1 MAALIWYVVCV
12 DRLELIAA
20 LDTEIARLQQ
30 ARALIAQSLAHV
42 QPNDR
47 PRPLFASAKPRS
59 SVTRFEGLARP
70 QSKRPKQ
77 KEEAPVLIVRVPAKE
92 APKQRRF
99 KTAPKQT
106 MALTGDVPRSPIAVP
121 RKSERDVEREPAGKS
136 GGIEPAAASAF
147 GEAISR
153 GFASTVIRPALGSSL

>member
-1 MAALIWYVVCV
+1 MFVCV
-12 DRLELIAA
+12 YRLELIAA

-42 QPNDR
+42 QSSDR
-47 PRPLFASAKPRS
+47 PRPLFASSEPRS
-59 SVTRFEGLARP
+59 SATRFERLARP
-70 QSKRPKQ
+70 QPKRRKQ

-99 KTAPKQT
+99 RTAPKQT
-106 MALTGDVPRSPIAVP
+106 TALKGALTGDVPRNPIAVP
-121 RKSERDVEREPAGKS
+121 RKSKRDEEREPEGKF
-136 GGIEPAAASAF
+136 GGIRPAPASAF

-153 GFASTVIRPALGSSL
+153 GFASTVIRSAPGSPSL